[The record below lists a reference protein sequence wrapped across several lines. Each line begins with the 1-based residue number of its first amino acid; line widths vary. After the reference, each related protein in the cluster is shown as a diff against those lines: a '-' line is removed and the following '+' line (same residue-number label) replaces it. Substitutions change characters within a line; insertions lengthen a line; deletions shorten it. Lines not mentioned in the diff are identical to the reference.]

1 MIFALDEAALAEM
14 GAPVVEP
21 EYVEI
26 RGAKEHNLQ
35 NVDVKIPRGML
46 TVVTGVSGSGK
57 SSLIFDTLYAEGQRR
72 YLETFSLYV
81 RQFIGEL
88 RRPDVEQINGLS
100 PVIAIDQKTTS
111 RNPRSTVGSVTEI
124 FDYLRLLYARAST
137 AYGVTGRPLESLS
150 PEEIES
156 RIFDKHHGTEI
167 YLLAPIVRG
176 RKGGFKDE
184 LNKLYKLGHEKVRVD
199 GRLLALKKDFELN
212 RNQKHDV
219 EAVVDYFKVDDINR
233 PRLKRSLTEALKL
246 SKTAAMVM
254 RASSKPE
261 YYSTEMS
268 DPETGESFPPPEPNT
283 FSFNS
288 PYGQC
293 PTCRGLGEIST
304 PNVEAIVGA
313 PEKPLLN
320 GGMQALLQSEIA
332 DPLPRALTDVFKQL
346 KIPPAATWKSLS
358 EKQKNILLYGMEERF
373 TPSAV
378 NEYEES
384 FFFFHPRI
392 TVEGKYIGLAH
403 YIHWLAMYEQRTG
416 RKTGVEEFTSVC
428 VCPDCKGGRLSR
440 ESLRFMVGGK
450 NIVELCM
457 MPINAL
463 AAWFESVDGALN
475 ERQRLIA
482 SEILK
487 EVRTRLGFLRDVG
500 LEYLHL
506 HRSAHTLSGG
516 EAQRIRLA
524 TQIGS
529 QLQGVLYILD
539 EPSIGLHQR
548 DNHRLI
554 QSLKKLR
561 DLGNTV
567 VVVEHD
573 RDMMLEADYVIDVG
587 PGAGSLG
594 GQVIAEGPPKVF
606 VQNAGQTADYLSG
619 RKTIAVPAIRR
630 RPQGRFLSVYGASGN
645 NLKNVDFRLP
655 LGLFVCVTG
664 VSGSGKSSLVNH
676 TLYPILH
683 KHVYRRDKPCLPYQR
698 VEGLE
703 HVDKIIEIDQKPIG
717 RTPRSN
723 PATYTGV
730 FTAIRDLFAKLPE
743 ASMRGYKP
751 GRFSFNVKGGRCE
764 NCSGNGVQVIEM
776 NFLPDVSV
784 ECPVCRGRRYNRETL
799 EIRYKGRSI
808 SDVLKMTVAEA
819 TDFFDK
825 IPAIH
830 RKIGVLKEVGL
841 GYITLGQSATT
852 LSGGECQRMKIASE
866 LVKRDTGK
874 TVYILDEP
882 TTGLHFQDVA
892 LLIDVL
898 NRLVQKGNT
907 VLVVEHHM
915 DVIKSADYVIDVGP
929 EGGADGGRI
938 VAEGTP
944 EEVALVET
952 SHTGRFLRREL
963 GI

>member
-1 MIFALDEAALAEM
+1 MVFALDEAALAEM
-14 GAPVVEP
+14 GAPVAEP
-21 EYVEI
+21 DYVEI
-26 RGAKEHNLQ
+26 WGAKEHNLQ
-35 NVDVKIPRGML
+35 NVDAKIPRGLL

-81 RQFIGEL
+81 RQFIGDL
-88 RRPDVEQINGLS
+88 KRPNVEQITGLS

-111 RNPRSTVGSVTEI
+111 RNPRSTVGSVTEV
-124 FDYLRLLYARAST
+124 FDYLRLLYARVAT
-137 AYGVTGRPLESLS
+137 AYGAAGHPLESHS
-150 PEEIES
+150 IEEIETKILE
-156 RIFDKHHGTEI
+156 RYQGTEI

-184 LNKLYKLGHEKVRVD
+184 LNKLHKLGHEKVRVD
-199 GRLLALKKDFELN
+199 GKLVSLKKDFELK
-212 RNQKHDV
+212 RNLKHDV
-219 EAVVDYFKVDDINR
+219 EAVIDYFKVDEAGV
-233 PRLKRSLTEALKL
+233 PRLKRSLAEALKL
-246 SKTAAMVM
+246 SKNAVMVM
-254 RASSKPE
+254 RPQAKPVFF
-261 YYSTEMS
+261 STELA
-268 DPETGESFPPPEPNT
+268 DPETGESFPAPEPNT

-293 PTCRGLGEIST
+293 PACRGLGEVTLPSID
-304 PNVEAIVGA
+304 AIVTA
-313 PEKPLLN
+313 PDKPLLN
-320 GGMQALLQSEIA
+320 GGMETLFENEIGVMLPHALPNIL
-332 DPLPRALTDVFKQL
+332 KQL
-346 KIPPAATWKSLS
+346 KIPATSTWKSLS
-358 EKQKNILLYGMEERF
+358 EQNKNILLYGGWEKF
-373 TPSAV
+373 TPAV
-378 NEYEES
+378 VHDLEDRL
-384 FFFFHPRI
+384 FFYYPRI
-392 TVEGKYIGLAH
+392 GVEGKYLGLAH
-403 YIHWLAMYEQRTG
+403 YIHWLTAYEQRTG
-416 RKTGVEEFTSVC
+416 RKTGVEEFTSFS
-428 VCPDCKGGRLSR
+428 VCPECKGGRLAQD
-440 ESLRFMVGGK
+440 SLRFKIAQK
-450 NIVELCM
+450 NIVELCL
-457 MPINAL
+457 MPINEL
-463 AAWFESVDGALN
+463 SAWFDRVEAMLS
-475 ERQRLIA
+475 ERQRRIA
-482 SEILK
+482 AEILK

-500 LEYLHL
+500 LEYLNL

-573 RDMMLEADYVIDVG
+573 RDMMLEADHVVDIG
-587 PGAGSLG
+587 PGAGSFG
-594 GQVIAEGPPKVF
+594 GRIIAEGPPAAF
-606 VQNAGQTADYLSG
+606 VNHEGQTADYLSG
-619 RKTIAVPAIRR
+619 RKTIPVPETRR
-630 RPQGRFLSVYGASGN
+630 QPGDRFLNLYGASGN
-645 NLKNVDFRLP
+645 NLKNVDLRLP

-664 VSGSGKSSLVNH
+664 VSGSGKSSLINH

-683 KHVYRRDKPCLPYQR
+683 KHVYQRDKPCLPYKK

-703 HVDKIIEIDQKPIG
+703 HIDKIIEIDQKPIG

-730 FTAIRDLFAKLPE
+730 FSPIRDLFAKLPE
-743 ASMRGYKP
+743 AAMRGYKP

-764 NCSGNGVQVIEM
+764 TCSGNGMQVIEM
-776 NFLPDVSV
+776 NFLPDVNV

-808 SDVLKMTVAEA
+808 SDVLKMTVEEA
-819 TDFFDK
+819 TDFFEK

-830 RKIGVLKEVGL
+830 RKIGVLKDVGL

-892 LLIDVL
+892 ILIDVL
-898 NRLVQKGNT
+898 NRLVKKGNT
-907 VLVVEHHM
+907 VLVIEHHM
-915 DVIKSADYVIDVGP
+915 DVIKSADYIVDVGP
-929 EGGADGGRI
+929 EGGAGGGRI

-944 EEVALVET
+944 EAVAQVEA
-952 SHTGRFLRREL
+952 SHTGRFLRQEL
-963 GI
+963 GR